1 MVGLLPCGAGSRWRR
16 TRGLRCEVPKLGS
29 GYTRLRHG
37 RDSFAARAA
46 RAPGGEKWSRVL
58 GKTRFDQIDFFAR
71 RPSAM
76 LLRFAVLV
84 GGTHKARIIAIL
96 LVLHFGLAALNH
108 FIEIGEIERDR
119 QSLEAQFPDLGVACY
134 DYIPWLIALS
144 VTIFFAIGE
153 TFGVGFLWYLPEVV
167 RDDHPR
173 RFRGFKYILRIF
185 AVAIIIGEGRNL
197 AGVRCHFLAL
207 RGRLLDKVGITDGP
221 TGVAALL
228 CAAALVW
235 TIVLRDDWHK
245 GGGGL
250 LVVSFLTSVAIG
262 MALELGQL
270 LLNHVCCK
278 CCPCLPRTVNGTGHT
293 GPSEFCATSI

>member
-1 MVGLLPCGAGSRWRR
+1 
-16 TRGLRCEVPKLGS
+16 
-29 GYTRLRHG
+29 
-37 RDSFAARAA
+37 
-46 RAPGGEKWSRVL
+46 
-58 GKTRFDQIDFFAR
+58 
-71 RPSAM
+71 M

-173 RFRGFKYILRIF
+173 RFRGFKHILRIF

-197 AGVRCHFLAL
+197 AGVRCQL
-207 RGRLLDKVGITDGP
+207 GR
-221 TGVAALL
+221 
-228 CAAALVW
+228 
-235 TIVLRDDWHK
+235 
-245 GGGGL
+245 
-250 LVVSFLTSVAIG
+250 
-262 MALELGQL
+262 L

-278 CCPCLPRTVNGTGHT
+278 CCPCHDDEAILDAPAGQRADAVVAQ
-293 GPSEFCATSI
+293 PAA

>member
-1 MVGLLPCGAGSRWRR
+1 
-16 TRGLRCEVPKLGS
+16 
-29 GYTRLRHG
+29 
-37 RDSFAARAA
+37 
-46 RAPGGEKWSRVL
+46 
-58 GKTRFDQIDFFAR
+58 
-71 RPSAM
+71 M

-167 RDDHPR
+167 RDDDPR

-207 RGRLLDKVGITDGP
+207 GLRLTHL
-221 TGVAALL
+221 
-228 CAAALVW
+228 
-235 TIVLRDDWHK
+235 
-245 GGGGL
+245 
-250 LVVSFLTSVAIG
+250 SVTTTRR
-262 MALELGQL
+262 Q
-270 LLNHVCCK
+270 C
-278 CCPCLPRTVNGTGHT
+278 R
-293 GPSEFCATSI
+293 

>member
-1 MVGLLPCGAGSRWRR
+1 
-16 TRGLRCEVPKLGS
+16 
-29 GYTRLRHG
+29 
-37 RDSFAARAA
+37 
-46 RAPGGEKWSRVL
+46 
-58 GKTRFDQIDFFAR
+58 
-71 RPSAM
+71 M

-84 GGTHKARIIAIL
+84 GGTRKARIIAIL

-167 RDDHPR
+167 RDDDPR

-207 RGRLLDKVGITDGP
+207 RGRLLDKVGIADGP
-221 TGVAALL
+221 R
-228 CAAALVW
+228 
-235 TIVLRDDWHK
+235 LRYW
-245 GGGGL
+245 L
-250 LVVSFLTSVAIG
+250 S
-262 MALELGQL
+262 
-270 LLNHVCCK
+270 
-278 CCPCLPRTVNGTGHT
+278 
-293 GPSEFCATSI
+293 

>member
-1 MVGLLPCGAGSRWRR
+1 MHVWAAVRGAGSRWRR
-16 TRGLRCEVPKLGS
+16 ARGLQCEALKLGQP

-37 RDSFAARAA
+37 RDSFAARAREA
-46 RAPGGEKWSRVL
+46 KNVRVL
-58 GKTRFDQIDFFAR
+58 GETRFDQIIFCCGVLLR
-71 RPSAM
+71 RGQSAM

-167 RDDHPR
+167 RDDDPR

-207 RGRLLDKVGITDGP
+207 RGRLLDKVGIEGLAQ
-221 TGVAALL
+221 GVG
-228 CAAALVW
+228 
-235 TIVLRDDWHK
+235 R
-245 GGGGL
+245 
-250 LVVSFLTSVAIG
+250 SVG
-262 MALELGQL
+262 
-270 LLNHVCCK
+270 
-278 CCPCLPRTVNGTGHT
+278 R
-293 GPSEFCATSI
+293 

>member
-1 MVGLLPCGAGSRWRR
+1 
-16 TRGLRCEVPKLGS
+16 
-29 GYTRLRHG
+29 
-37 RDSFAARAA
+37 
-46 RAPGGEKWSRVL
+46 
-58 GKTRFDQIDFFAR
+58 
-71 RPSAM
+71 M

-173 RFRGFKYILRIF
+173 RFRGFNYILRIF

-197 AGVRCHFLAL
+197 AG
-207 RGRLLDKVGITDGP
+207 
-221 TGVAALL
+221 
-228 CAAALVW
+228 
-235 TIVLRDDWHK
+235 
-245 GGGGL
+245 
-250 LVVSFLTSVAIG
+250 
-262 MALELGQL
+262 
-270 LLNHVCCK
+270 
-278 CCPCLPRTVNGTGHT
+278 PRQ
-293 GPSEFCATSI
+293 S

>member
-1 MVGLLPCGAGSRWRR
+1 
-16 TRGLRCEVPKLGS
+16 
-29 GYTRLRHG
+29 
-37 RDSFAARAA
+37 
-46 RAPGGEKWSRVL
+46 
-58 GKTRFDQIDFFAR
+58 
-71 RPSAM
+71 M

-167 RDDHPR
+167 RDDDPR

-207 RGRLLDKVGITDGP
+207 RGRLLDKVGIADSP
-221 TGVAALL
+221 R
-228 CAAALVW
+228 
-235 TIVLRDDWHK
+235 LRYW
-245 GGGGL
+245 L
-250 LVVSFLTSVAIG
+250 S
-262 MALELGQL
+262 
-270 LLNHVCCK
+270 
-278 CCPCLPRTVNGTGHT
+278 
-293 GPSEFCATSI
+293 

>member
-1 MVGLLPCGAGSRWRR
+1 
-16 TRGLRCEVPKLGS
+16 
-29 GYTRLRHG
+29 
-37 RDSFAARAA
+37 
-46 RAPGGEKWSRVL
+46 
-58 GKTRFDQIDFFAR
+58 
-71 RPSAM
+71 M

-108 FIEIGEIERDR
+108 YIEIGEIESDR

-153 TFGVGFLWYLPEVV
+153 TFGVGFLYA
-167 RDDHPR
+167 RDRVD
-173 RFRGFKYILRIF
+173 GWVLRWRDF
-185 AVAIIIGEGRNL
+185 VL
-197 AGVRCHFLAL
+197 
-207 RGRLLDKVGITDGP
+207 GP
-221 TGVAALL
+221 YTTGVAALL

-235 TIVLRDDWHK
+235 TIVVARDWHK
-245 GGGGL
+245 GSGGL

-278 CCPCLPRTVNGTGHT
+278 CCPCHDDEAITDAPAGQR
-293 GPSEFCATSI
+293 ADAAQA